1 MDAILFV
8 MIILIVITTISKQI
22 DRKVISLTHKHI
34 VGYDYGPNHNL
45 NQSELLATYITW
57 QLCHNLNQSELITTC
72 ITWQLCHNLNQSELL
87 AIYFTWFLPS
97 LLSNGTVDLEKNNFL
112 HAIHLGFWSTAKI
125 HKILTYRWSLPAQ
138 FYHNC
143 LVWE

>member
-57 QLCHNLNQSELITTC
+57 QLCHNLNQSEL
-72 ITWQLCHNLNQSELL
+72 L

-112 HAIHLGFWSTAKI
+112 HAIHLGFWSIAKI

>member
-57 QLCHNLNQSELITTC
+57 QLCHNLNQSEL
-72 ITWQLCHNLNQSELL
+72 L
-87 AIYFTWFLPS
+87 ATYFTWFLPS

-112 HAIHLGFWSTAKI
+112 RAIHLGFWSTAKI

>member
-45 NQSELLATYITW
+45 NQSELLATY
-57 QLCHNLNQSELITTC
+57 